1 MGSIS
6 SHGYLQSEDLLW
18 LKSESEKDV
27 TMEEGSVRC
36 NVASSE
42 HGGNGLWAKTFRWL
56 LQAGI
61 SGEKSKWNSASKKE
75 NSPSNH
81 LDLGPVKPV

>member
-6 SHGYLQSEDLLW
+6 SDEYLQSEDLLW

-27 TMEEGSVRC
+27 TMDEGSKRC
-36 NVASSE
+36 NFAGSE

-56 LQAGI
+56 LQGEI
-61 SGEKSKWNSASKKE
+61 SGKKANRIPPPKKE
-75 NSPSNH
+75 NSPSTT
-81 LDLGPVKPV
+81 LI

>member
-6 SHGYLQSEDLLW
+6 SHGYLQPEDLLW

-36 NVASSE
+36 NVAGSE
-42 HGGNGLWAKTFRWL
+42 HGGNGLWARTFYKLEFRGKT
-56 LQAGI
+56 ANGI
-61 SGEKSKWNSASKKE
+61 QPPKRKTAL
-75 NSPSNH
+75 PTT
-81 LDLGPVKPV
+81 LI